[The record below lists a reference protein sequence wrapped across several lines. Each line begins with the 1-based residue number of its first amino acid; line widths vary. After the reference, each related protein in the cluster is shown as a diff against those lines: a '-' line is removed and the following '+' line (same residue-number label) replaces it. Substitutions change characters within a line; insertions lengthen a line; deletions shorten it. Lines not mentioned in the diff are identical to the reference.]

1 LRNASI
7 ADGVKSG
14 ALILPLQSKAKRRT
28 EREQRRKVERKSQK
42 EKKKPRPK
50 ELLLQ
55 GNEAVVEGALRA
67 GCRFFAG
74 YPITPATEISE
85 ILSTRLPL
93 VDGTFIQMEDEIA
106 SLGAVIGASLA
117 GVKAMTATSGPG
129 FSLMQENLGFA
140 IIAEVP
146 CVVVDVMRGGPSTGL
161 PTSPSQS
168 DVMQA
173 RWGTHG
179 DHPIIVLSAST
190 VRECYDM
197 TIRAFN
203 FSEKFRTPVIL
214 LIDEVVG
221 HMREKIALGDQNEIE
236 IFNRVKPTMPPEWYI
251 PYEDTPSGIPS
262 MANFGEGYR
271 YHVTGLTHDIRGF
284 PTSRPDEIGPFIAR
298 LHRKISQHFSEIQ
311 IGEFFQTEDAEITVV
326 AYGCVARSAKRAVI
340 EAREKGMKVGLL
352 KLMTLWPFMR
362 SAVEKVLQTSKAL
375 IVPEMNMGQISREV
389 KRVNRG
395 ITKVVAL
402 NKVDGTIITPG
413 EILDRMMEISD
424 ARSN

>member
-1 LRNASI
+1 M
-7 ADGVKSG
+7 
-14 ALILPLQSKAKRRT
+14 
-28 EREQRRKVERKSQK
+28 
-42 EKKKPRPK
+42 
-50 ELLLQ
+50 LLQ
-55 GNEAVVEGALRA
+55 GNEAIAEGALRA

-85 ILSTRLPL
+85 VLSVRLPKT
-93 VDGTFIQMEDEIA
+93 DGTFIQMEDEIA
-106 SLGAVIGASLA
+106 SLGAVIGASLT
-117 GVKAMTATSGPG
+117 GVKSMTATSGPG
-129 FSLMQENLGFA
+129 FSLMQENLGLA

-146 CVVVDVMRGGPSTGL
+146 CVIVNVMRGGPSTGL
-161 PTSPSQS
+161 PTFPAQG

-197 TIRAFN
+197 TIQAFN
-203 FSEKFRTPVIL
+203 LSEKFRTPVIL

-221 HMREKIALGDQNEIE
+221 HMREKMVLDDKEKIE

-251 PYEDTPSGIPS
+251 PYEDTPSGVSP

-271 YHVTGLTHDIRGF
+271 YHVTGLTHDVRGF
-284 PTSRPDEIGPFIAR
+284 PTSRPDEIGPFISR
-298 LHRKISQHFSEIQ
+298 LHRKISSHFSEIQ
-311 IGEFFQTEDAEITVV
+311 IAEFFKTEDAEITIV

-340 EAREKGMKVGLL
+340 EAREKGLKVGLL
-352 KLMTLWPFMR
+352 KLSTIWPFMR
-362 SAVEKVLQTSKAL
+362 TAVEKALQTSKIL

-395 ITKVVAL
+395 VARVVAL
-402 NKVDGTIITPG
+402 NKVDGTIITPM
-413 EILDRMMEISD
+413 EILNRIQEVSIT
-424 ARSN
+424 NH

>member
-1 LRNASI
+1 
-7 ADGVKSG
+7 
-14 ALILPLQSKAKRRT
+14 
-28 EREQRRKVERKSQK
+28 
-42 EKKKPRPK
+42 
-50 ELLLQ
+50 LLLQ
-55 GNEAVVEGALRA
+55 GNEAIVEGALRA

-85 ILSTRLPL
+85 ILSMRLPQ
-93 VDGTFIQMEDEIA
+93 VGGTFIQMEDEIA

-129 FSLMQENLGFA
+129 FSLMQENLGFG

-161 PTSPSQS
+161 PTFPSQS

-190 VRECYDM
+190 VRECYEV
-197 TIRAFN
+197 TIQAFN
-203 FSEKFRTPVIL
+203 LSEKFRTPVIL

-221 HMREKIALGDQNEIE
+221 HMREKMVLDPEEKIE
-236 IFNRVKPTMPPEWYI
+236 VVDRVKPTVPPEWYI
-251 PYEDTPSGIPS
+251 PYEDTAAGVPA

-298 LHRKISQHFSEIQ
+298 LHRKISQNFSEIQ
-311 IGEFFQTEDAEITVV
+311 KAEYYETEDAEVTII
-326 AYGCVARSAKRAVI
+326 AYGSVARSAKRAAR
-340 EAREKGMKVGLL
+340 EARERGKRVGLL
-352 KLMTLWPFMR
+352 KLVTIWPFMR
-362 SAVEKVLQTSKAL
+362 TAVERVLQTSKVL

-395 ITKVVAL
+395 VAKVYTL
-402 NKVDGTIITPG
+402 NKVDGTIITPQ
-413 EILDRMMEISD
+413 EILERIMEV
-424 ARSN
+424 N